1 VGADKRAA
9 MLLEQGRYGE
19 LLDMLDDRAVLWRVR
34 CRAEQGYVRAAA
46 DLAAAD
52 LATAA
57 ADAPDDA
64 VLRLWCGFIA
74 LNDAGG
80 DAPLDAFAV
89 TCDQFEHTSDP
100 QVAALAADLRGR
112 TEAFRFTRDGRGLSH
127 CAPVMG
133 WLIRAADRYR
143 AAGLARESAAALRRA
158 ADFGSRGL
166 AADRA
171 TARALLTRSRA
182 EAEHDGLAIARA
194 GALLGLA
201 EFELR
206 SLLDGDGGR
215 SMPELLT
222 EFDAVAQSYR
232 DGGHVYGGALVYW
245 CVARWLLA
253 YGFAEGLEI
262 ARAAALEFAAA
273 DAPAAEQQVWTALNL
288 WHIVHGDSSAGQ
300 DAQLRVARLAAAM
313 GLPLAADVST
323 LGEAHESLRAADV
336 GQARSLLVRRPDTPV
351 VAAGYRLIEV
361 TSALSVGLDEEARVL
376 AEELVADLMAAE
388 AELVLGEV
396 LLVLATMLRGRDF
409 GRCAALL
416 NQAAELAR
424 ANEDPVAEAKY
435 HAHLAWCTALY
446 RGAAGAV
453 PVLDEQVLAGFG
465 QAEAL
470 LADQRSLRAR
480 GELVMVHELAGQAAL
495 TCSDWTACGKWLGQA
510 EEVAR
515 RAGLLPSL
523 AAVLVHQGLALI
535 RLGRIAGTA
544 CYDQASAKLDEARSL
559 YERIGLSSFTWQATF
574 HRALCDIEAAR
585 LVPVPERTGRQERA
599 AGLMEE
605 ASALI
610 DRLRGAAEI
619 RGAAAQQQTRM
630 AFSVSKQTFYTQ
642 GYQFAWS
649 ERRDPVA
656 GWRWLERMKGRALLD
671 ALSERAAPPEATRRA
686 EPPGFAEIRALL
698 AAEERAVTGE
708 RIIVAAYAC
717 TPEQTLLFG
726 ARADW
731 DRPRTALI
739 PLDHAKLRRF
749 TADTFRSP
757 AGVRAMMR
765 LPGGAL
771 PAWSEF
777 AVLLAP
783 LAAWAEPGDVV
794 YLVPH
799 GILHDL
805 PLHTLPLDGVPLIER
820 NPVCYVPAAA
830 VLRHTL
836 RGTAGQPGGGGAAV
850 FGDAR
855 KDLRY
860 ARQEAAE
867 VAALLGVRPAVGG
880 NVTQARVLHALSTAS
895 VVHIAGHGRLA
906 ARDGFFSS
914 LALAGDK
921 TLRAADLLGRDCQA
935 RLVVLSGCETGVGEQ
950 RPGDEVVGFVRALLL
965 SGTRS
970 ILASQWRV
978 DDGSTRELL
987 LGFHRA
993 AAAGSGLPLAR
1004 ALQQA
1009 VSCVR
1014 AEPGYR
1020 HLYHWGGFA
1029 LTGSWR

>member
-1 VGADKRAA
+1 MRSRLVADERAA
-9 MLLEQGRYGE
+9 VLLEQGRYGE
-19 LLDMLDDRAVLWRVR
+19 LLGMLDDTAVLWRVR

-46 DLAAAD
+46 DLAAAAAGAAD
-52 LATAA
+52 DTAA
-57 ADAPDDA
+57 
-64 VLRLWCGFIA
+64 RLWCGFIA
-74 LNDAGG
+74 LNDAG
-80 DAPLDAFAV
+80 DDTPLDAFAV
-89 TCDQFEHTSDP
+89 TCEQLEQAADA

-112 TEAFRFTRDGRGLSH
+112 TEAIRFTRDGRGLRH
-127 CAPVMG
+127 CAQVMG
-133 WLIRAADRYR
+133 WLVRGADRYR
-143 AAGLARESAAALRRA
+143 AAGLGRESAAALRRA

-166 AADRA
+166 ASDRA
-171 TARALLTRSRA
+171 AARGLLARSRA
-182 EAEHDGLAIARA
+182 EAERDGLPLARA

-206 SLLDGDGGR
+206 SLLDGDGKR
-215 SMPELLT
+215 SLPELLAT
-222 EFDAVAQSYR
+222 FDAVAQNYQ

-288 WHIVHGDSSAGQ
+288 WHIVHGDPAAGQ
-300 DAQLRVARLAAAM
+300 HAQLQVARLAAAM
-313 GLPLAADVST
+313 GVPLAADVST
-323 LGEAHESLRAADV
+323 LGEAHESLRTADV
-336 GQARSLLVRRPDTPV
+336 GRARSLLARRPDTPV
-351 VAAGYRLIEV
+351 VAAGYRSIEV

-376 AEELVADLMAAE
+376 AEELIADLMAAE
-388 AELVLGEV
+388 ADLVLGEV
-396 LLVLATMLRGRDF
+396 LLVLATMLRVRDF
-409 GRCAALL
+409 GRCTALL

-424 ANEDPVAEAKY
+424 VNEDPVDEAKY
-435 HAHLAWCTALY
+435 RAHLAWCTALH
-446 RGAAGAV
+446 RGAEGAV

-470 LADQRSLRAR
+470 LAGQRSLRAR
-480 GELVMVHELAGQAAL
+480 GELVMVYELAGQAAL
-495 TCSDWTACGKWLGQA
+495 TCSEWTASGRWLSQA
-510 EEVAR
+510 EQVSR
-515 RAGLLPSL
+515 TAGLRPRL
-523 AAVLVHQGLALI
+523 AAVLLHQGLALI
-535 RLGRIAGTA
+535 WLGRIAGPA

-559 YERIGLSSFTWQATF
+559 YERIGLASFTWQATF

-585 LVPVPERTGRQERA
+585 QVPAPERTARQERA

-619 RGAAAQQQTRM
+619 RGIAAQQQTRM
-630 AFSVSKQTFYTQ
+630 AFSVSKQVFYSQ
-642 GYQFAWS
+642 GFQFAWA

-671 ALSERAAPPEATRRA
+671 ALSERAAPAEATRLA

-698 AAEERAVTGE
+698 TAEERAAAGQ
-708 RIIVAAYAC
+708 RIIVAGYAC
-717 TPEQTLLFG
+717 TPEQTLVFG

-757 AGVRAMMR
+757 AGVRAMMS
-765 LPGGAL
+765 LADGGL
-771 PAWSEF
+771 PAWHEF

-820 NPVCYVPAAA
+820 NPVCYAPAAA

-836 RGTAGQPGGGGAAV
+836 RGAAGQLDRHGAAV

-855 KDLRY
+855 KDLRD

-880 NVTQARVLHALSTAS
+880 NVTRARVLRALGSAS

-906 ARDGFFSS
+906 AGDGFFSS
-914 LALAGDK
+914 LALAGHDM
-921 TLRAADLLGRDCQA
+921 LQAADLLGRDCQA

-950 RPGDEVVGFVRALLL
+950 RPGDEVVGFIRALLL

-978 DDGSTRELL
+978 DDASTRELL
-987 LGFHRA
+987 IGFHRA
-993 AAAGSGLPLAR
+993 AASDSGLPLAQ
-1004 ALQQA
+1004 ALRRA
-1009 VSCVR
+1009 VSDLR
-1014 AEPGYR
+1014 REPGYQ
-1020 HLYHWGGFA
+1020 HPYHWGGFA